1 MGLQIYAKN
10 PLWRNLLQKMM
21 IFSMSLFYQAG
32 PYVPVEALI
41 CVIQKF

>member
-32 PYVPVEALI
+32 PYVPVETSVGI
-41 CVIQKF
+41 VQKF